1 VLGRAL
7 VVVAACALAALAT
20 SAGGG
25 RAATVCKA
33 PLHVVSGWEAVFGY
47 RATRDAAETLR
58 VNASRVGFRNLVIE
72 KVGCPKWAVALHGLR
87 NRKQGRAL
95 AAEAKPAGF
104 AVRLFC
110 RPVLDV
116 DGDWQAV
123 FGYFKTR
130 TQAERMRTRAARGGF
145 KYLEILRN
153 ICTRRYYVE
162 LDGLKTLAQAR
173 EFRAEAKRARF
184 RVTIKHH

>member
-1 VLGRAL
+1 MLGRTIL
-7 VVVAACALAALAT
+7 VVTVCALAALV
-20 SAGGG
+20 SSVGGG
-25 RAATVCKA
+25 RAGTTCKL
-33 PLHVVSGWEAVFGY
+33 PLHVVSGWEAIFGY
-47 RATRDAAETLR
+47 RPTREAAETLR
-58 VNASRVGFRNLVIE
+58 VKAARVGFRNLVIE

-104 AVRLFC
+104 AVRLRC

-123 FGYFKTR
+123 FGYFKRR
-130 TQAERMRTRAARGGF
+130 TQAEKLRTRAARRGF

-153 ICTRRYYVE
+153 ICTRKYYVE

-173 EFRAEAKRARF
+173 DFRAEAKRASF
-184 RVTIKHH
+184 TVTIKHH

>member
-1 VLGRAL
+1 MLGRTVL
-7 VVVAACALAALAT
+7 VAAACTLAAFAA
-20 SAGGG
+20 SVSGA
-25 RAATVCKA
+25 RAATTCKV

-47 RATRDAAETLR
+47 RATREAAENLR
-58 VNASRVGFRNLVIE
+58 VKAARVGFRNLVVE

-87 NRKQGRAL
+87 NRKQGREL

-104 AVRLFC
+104 AVRLRC

-123 FGYFKTR
+123 FGYFKKR
-130 TQAERMRTRAARGGF
+130 TEAERMRTRAARRGF

-162 LDGLKTLAQAR
+162 LDGLKTRTEAR
-173 EFRAEAKRARF
+173 AFKSEAKRAGF
-184 RVTIKHH
+184 TVTIKHH